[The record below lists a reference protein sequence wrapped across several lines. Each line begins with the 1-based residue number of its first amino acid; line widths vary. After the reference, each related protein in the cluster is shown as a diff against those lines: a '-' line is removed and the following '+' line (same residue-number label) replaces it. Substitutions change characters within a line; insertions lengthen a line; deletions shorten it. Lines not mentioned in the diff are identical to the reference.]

1 AGAGAGAGAGA
12 LRRAVAAVEEAG
24 IDQLTVGDHLTF
36 RGGQGADGL
45 VLAGAV
51 AALAER
57 TEVAT
62 SVYQLGLR
70 HPLVAAR
77 QIVDVAA
84 LAAGGFVLGVGIGD
98 EGRSEAEACGV
109 DPAGRGRRLD
119 ESLAIVRRLVSGQTV
134 DHDGEFFQLRHVAVG
149 PPPVRPVPILV
160 GGRSDAAV
168 RRAGLLGD
176 GWLGR
181 WVSAKRFARVVAQVE
196 VTAWEAGRLG
206 GSNASAPNVSAPN
219 VGGVA
224 ASGGSNGVAW
234 RHGMQIWCGFGPT
247 RERAVAGLAAE
258 MENRYGL
265 PFDRFAQW
273 CPVGR
278 PSDIADALLPFVGAG
293 AAEINVVAVAADP
306 FEAIEGVA
314 QVRRLLRSATE
325 ITGDLSVVAV
335 GP

>member
-1 AGAGAGAGAGA
+1 MFHVDAGNPVGAGA
-12 LRRAVAAVEEAG
+12 LRRAVAMAEAAG
-24 IDQLTVGDHLTF
+24 IDQLTVGDHVTH
-36 RGGQGADGL
+36 RGGQGTDGL

-70 HPLVAAR
+70 HPVVAAR
-77 QIVDVAA
+77 QIVDVAG
-84 LAAGGFVLGVGIGD
+84 LAAGGFVLGVGAGGED
-98 EGRSEAEACGV
+98 RAESDACGV
-109 DPAGRGRRLD
+109 DPGTRGRRLD
-119 ESLAIVRRLVSGQTV
+119 ESLAIVRRLLSGETV
-134 DHDGEFFQLRHVAVG
+134 DHDGEFFTLRQVSVG
-149 PPPVRPVPILV
+149 PPPDRPVPIQV

-206 GSNASAPNVSAPN
+206 GPNAGMAGRADST
-219 VGGVA
+219 
-224 ASGGSNGVAW
+224 GVAW

-247 RERAVAGLAAE
+247 RERAVGDLAAE
-258 MENRYGL
+258 MESTYGL
-265 PFDRFAQW
+265 PFDQFAQW
-273 CPVGR
+273 CPAGR
-278 PSDIADALLPFVGAG
+278 PHDIADALLPFVGGG
-293 AAEINVVAVAADP
+293 AAEINIIAVAADP

-325 ITGDLSVVAV
+325 TTGDLSVVTV